1 MNVNTIWVSLVLL
14 ALLFL
19 PAAVSAD
26 PYVGG
31 IPLST
36 VESGTVSGGVFIDAY
51 PGLAT
56 DATKTFTLPAGATA
70 KWARLYVVVYCG
82 HMEMNYEGK
91 VTVSI
96 DGAGTR
102 EYTENLNVPYSFPGE
117 GGTGPVTL
125 NDHCTRVTRDYL
137 IWYDVAPLLSSGTLK
152 VRARTAKVSP
162 SFDGR
167 IKAIV
172 LVAAY
177 DDGDNDRVHYWV
189 NVGHDTDSY
198 KADGYVGETEF
209 STNELEDG
217 FESASL
223 SVLYLASA
231 DAEYRFNGAYLD
243 GGSPVGAYFGK
254 NAWDVGDSLQ
264 PGRDASLTYDRLS
277 TETFYKIFGAVLS
290 VRYAEEEAGSIAVSS
305 SPPGATVYIDD
316 EEAGITNTTVTG
328 VQVGDH
334 QVRVEKEGYRTPDE
348 RTVTVRKG
356 STTAGSFV
364 LAPLT
369 GSISVSS
376 EPRGAAILLDG
387 IDTGKTTDAVIEHV
401 PVGSHTLTLNLPGY
415 TPYSTAV
422 TVEEGGVAE
431 VRAVLTT
438 GGSSSNGDGGIAGG
452 SGYAGGT
459 LTVARHASIRGNLS
473 ITSVSNYTGLLPS
486 GSTASAVIDP
496 GLPEGAAVREARLYL
511 LSTWA
516 HDEGQWI
523 GREAVIALRANG
535 TQVQAGARYSDRKG
549 EGPYDY
555 PVETFVY
562 DLTPHVGRGN
572 LTVTAENSGA
582 GRATFALY
590 GCVLVLAYEMPGA
603 PEREYWIA
611 EGSDAVL
618 SGDAEEMTTVLFS
631 DLPDPSG
638 VSDARFTVISTAATG
653 EEGDANAIGFNGGE
667 WWNLLRGGSSAI
679 SLASV
684 DVLPHLTGGDNT
696 AAIRSVPE
704 GGKGDYMENRLAV
717 LVITRSEGAGPAAP
731 LQTGETAEPG
741 RTPAPTVQVSGGD
754 EGGAVGG
761 PPVFTWLSS
770 LWSWVLSLFGIKPAA
785 EAVPLDADDATPSEE
800 EPIAAVTTPAPL
812 QPGDL
817 RVASAPA
824 GALIYLDGI
833 YTGRTTPFTFSS
845 IQPGDHEVRFEHEF
859 YSPVV
864 AAIAFDGSATVAADL
879 TGGTYVVS
887 PGLIETG
894 GVDTTGCIY
903 VTSKPDGATI
913 VLDGRTLSY
922 TTPQVICGLK
932 PGLHTVKIKGG
943 YGNFPIDSL
952 KCYVTAGAVTPV
964 SFVQDQVKVRSVT
977 VAPEPFK
984 GAEFS
989 VNGRRL
995 NTKVPARVDV
1005 AGISSFFSMKNAT
1018 GYYSFMISDFLD
1030 DGAECCPGEPA
1041 PATAGVLVRSSPAG
1055 AAIFIDGFETG
1066 FATPSTIA
1074 NVSPGPHLISVSRA
1088 GYIPQERRIL
1098 LVDNPKV
1105 LEDAELSF
1113 ALEGYPYGSLTI
1125 ASDPSG
1131 GKIYLYGKDTGEVTP
1146 HTFWHMRIGRYEVR
1160 VTGKD
1165 SSLTRDDI
1173 VVLPNRANTYTFTL
1187 S

>member
-1 MNVNTIWVSLVLL
+1 MF
-14 ALLFL
+14 ALLLL

-26 PYVGG
+26 LYVGG

-56 DATKTFTLPAGATA
+56 DATKTFTLPAGATVR
-70 KWARLYVVVYCG
+70 WARLYVVVYCG
-82 HMEMNYEGK
+82 HMENNYEGK
-91 VTVSI
+91 ATVSI
-96 DGAGTR
+96 DGGGAGTR
-102 EYTENLNVPYSFPGE
+102 EYAENLNVPYSFPGE
-117 GGTGPVTL
+117 GGTGPVAL
-125 NDHCTRVTRDYL
+125 NDHCTRVTSDYL
-137 IWYDVAPLLSSGTLK
+137 IWYDATPLLSSGTLK

-167 IKAIV
+167 IKAFV

-177 DDGDNDRVHYWV
+177 DDGDNDTVHYWV
-189 NVGHDTDSY
+189 NHGHDTDSY
-198 KADGYVGETEF
+198 KADAYVGETEF
-209 STNELEDG
+209 STNELEEG

-231 DAEYRFNGAYLD
+231 DAEYRFNGASLD

-254 NAWDVGDSLQ
+254 NTWDVGDSLQ
-264 PGRDASLTYDRLS
+264 PGRDAGLTYDRLE

-290 VRYAEEEAGSIAVSS
+290 VRYAEEESGSIAVSS
-305 SPPGATVYIDD
+305 SPAGATVYIDD
-316 EEAGITNTTVTG
+316 EESGVTNTTVTG
-328 VQVGDH
+328 LAVGDH
-334 QVRVEKEGYRTPDE
+334 TVRVEKEGYKTPDE
-348 RTVTVRKG
+348 RTVTVKKG
-356 STTAGSFV
+356 STTAVSFT

-369 GSISVSS
+369 GSISVVS
-376 EPRGAAILLDG
+376 EPQGAAILLDG

-401 PVGSHTLTLNLPGY
+401 PVGSHTLTLNLAGY
-415 TPYSTAV
+415 TAYSTTV
-422 TVEEGGVAE
+422 TVEDGAVAE

-438 GGSSSNGDGGIAGG
+438 GGSSSDGNGGSAGG

-486 GSTASAVIDP
+486 GSTSSAVIDP

-516 HDEGQWI
+516 HDEGKRI
-523 GREAVIALRANG
+523 GSGAEIALSANG
-535 TQVQAGARYSDRKG
+535 TLVQAGARYSDRKG

-572 LTVTAENSGA
+572 LTVKAANSGT
-582 GRATFALY
+582 GRTTFALY
-590 GCVLVLAYEMPGA
+590 GCLLMLAYEMPDA

-618 SGDAEEMTTVLFS
+618 AGDAEEMTTMLFS
-631 DLPDPSG
+631 DLPEPSG
-638 VSDARFTVISTAATG
+638 VAGARFTAVSTAATG
-653 EEGDANAIGFNGGE
+653 EEGEANAVGFNGGE
-667 WWNLLRGGSSAI
+667 WWNLLQGGSSAI

-684 DVLPHLTGGDNT
+684 DVLPYLTGGENT
-696 AAIRSVPE
+696 ATIRSVPE

-717 LVITRSEGAGPAAP
+717 LLLTLSADAGPAAS
-731 LQTGETAEPG
+731 LQAGETAEPG
-741 RTPAPTVQVSGGD
+741 RTTAPTPTVQESESD
-754 EGGAVGG
+754 ENG
-761 PPVFTWLSS
+761 PADGPLAISWFSS
-770 LWSWVLSLFGIKPAA
+770 LWSWILSLFGIHSTADPGIPVA
-785 EAVPLDADDATPSEE
+785 DAIPSEE
-800 EPIAAVTTPAPL
+800 KPIAAVTTPAPL
-812 QPGDL
+812 KPGDI
-817 RVASAPA
+817 RVSSAPA
-824 GALIYLDGI
+824 GALIYLDGT
-833 YTGRTTPFTFSS
+833 YTGRTTPFTLTSV
-845 IQPGDHEVRFEHEF
+845 QPGDHEVRLEHEL
-859 YSPVV
+859 YSPLV
-864 AAIAFDGSATVAADL
+864 AAIALDGSATVAADL
-879 TGGTYVVS
+879 TESTYVVS
-887 PGLIETG
+887 PGLIETAEAE
-894 GVDTTGCIY
+894 VDTTGCIY

-932 PGLHTVKIKGG
+932 PGIHTVKIKNGN
-943 YGNFPIDSL
+943 GNFPIDSI
-952 KCYVTAGAVTPV
+952 KCSVTPGAVTPV

-977 VAPEPFK
+977 VAPESFR

-989 VNGRRL
+989 VNGMRL

-1005 AGISSFFSMKNAT
+1005 AGISSFFSIKNAT

-1074 NVSPGPHLISVSRA
+1074 NVSPGRHLISVSRA

-1098 LVDNPKV
+1098 LVDDPN
-1105 LEDAELSF
+1105 LSDDADLSF
-1113 ALEGYPYGSLTI
+1113 VLEGYPYGSLTV
-1125 ASDPSG
+1125 ASDPPG

-1146 HTFWHMRIGRYEVR
+1146 HTFGYMRIGRYEVK
-1160 VTGKD
+1160 VTGKTG
-1165 SSLTRDDI
+1165 SATRDDI
-1173 VVLPNRANTYTFTL
+1173 VVLPRRANTYTFTL